1 MGKDCSGLVQRVL
14 VENGEQEGTL
24 MEHTTTELVQGA
36 IFSNIHRKRFF
47 LAENAPICSGGLQG
61 WSSYNAIT
69 RTAHAILAGT
79 YVYPPDFDQATR
91 EICEECA
98 RIRVMIPRDSLN
110 TLSLNTLLTK
120 EDWRCQWQGQ
130 QEFTSSSESG
140 LHFGHYIVGIFLDH
154 ISYFHALK
162 ATLILRRG
170 IVLEHWVQ
178 GLSVMLEKMFG
189 CALITKLQSILLMEA
204 DFNADNKI
212 IYGQRMLH

>member
-1 MGKDCSGLVQRVL
+1 M
-14 VENGEQEGTL
+14 ENGEQQGLLTEY
-24 MEHTTTELVQGA
+24 TTVESVHEA
-36 IFSNIHRKRFF
+36 IFSNIHCEQFF
-47 LAENAPICSGGLQG
+47 LAGNAPICTGGLRG
-61 WSSYNAIT
+61 WFGYNAVT
-69 RTAHAILAGT
+69 RTAQAILAGT

-110 TLSLNTLLTK
+110 TLLTK
-120 EDWRCQWQGQ
+120 EDWRCQWQGR
-130 QEFTSSSESG
+130 QESTSSSESG
-140 LHFGHYIVGIFLDH
+140 LHFGHYIVGISSGH

-189 CALITKLQSILLMEA
+189 CALITKL
-204 DFNADNKI
+204 
-212 IYGQRMLH
+212 